1 MNKFYC
7 YRRDPKRKSNTE
19 SPIAIVSIKPSE
31 ERVKSNFPQSSI
43 NSTLE
48 LYSAGFIVPWL
59 VLNSISCENW
69 WNIQNEVQIFK
80 LLGKKSRAVAR
91 TVIRGVYIHLLADE
105 FFLTSN

>member
-31 ERVKSNFPQSSI
+31 ERVKRNFPQSSI

-59 VLNSISCENW
+59 VLNLISCENW
-69 WNIQNEVQIFK
+69 WAIQKVEQISK
-80 LLGKKSRAVAR
+80 LLGKKNRAVAR
-91 TVIRGVYIHLLADE
+91 TVIRVVYIHLVADE
-105 FFLTSN
+105 FFFKSN